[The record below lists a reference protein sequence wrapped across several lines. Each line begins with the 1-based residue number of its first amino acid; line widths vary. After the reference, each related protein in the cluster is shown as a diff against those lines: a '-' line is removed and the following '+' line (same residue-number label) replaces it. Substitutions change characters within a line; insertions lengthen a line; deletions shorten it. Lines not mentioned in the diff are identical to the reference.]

1 MKEPTLTINLKNLCQ
16 NWQSLND
23 LSSNLCGAAV
33 KADAYGLGI
42 QKVSE
47 SLYKTGCR
55 HFFVA
60 YLSEALKVRTVAPK
74 AEIYLLNGYHA
85 DDHENYIKHGITPI
99 LSSIEALKTF
109 TSKPQNTF
117 ALQFDTGMNR
127 LGINWEKA
135 DIAFNIC
142 KETGNTPNLVLSHF
156 CSSEEPD
163 NPKNSEQLNKFKEIT
178 SSFPHSLHSLSNS
191 SGIFLGAE
199 NHFHLTR
206 PGIALYG
213 GNPTLNTQNP
223 MQQVVSL
230 TANIIQIQE
239 IKKGESVGYNSTWIA
254 EKDSLVATLSYGYAD
269 GLLRQQGQTR
279 YVYIKGQKAP
289 LVGNISMDLTCVDI
303 TDITEKVSTNDVAEI
318 IGTYQTL
325 ERHAKN
331 SGTISYEILT
341 SLGNRLIQKYIE

>member
-1 MKEPTLTINLKNLCQ
+1 MKEPTLTINLKSLCR
-16 NWQSLND
+16 NWQILNK

-33 KADAYGLGI
+33 KANAYGLGI

-85 DDHENYIKHGITPI
+85 GDHENYIKHGITPI
-99 LSSIEALKTF
+99 LSSIEDLKNF
-109 TSKPQNTF
+109 VSKPQTTF

-127 LGINWEKA
+127 LGISWKKA
-135 DIAFNIC
+135 DIASKIC
-142 KETGNTPNLVLSHF
+142 KKAGKTPTLILSHF
-156 CSSEEPD
+156 CSSEEPS
-163 NPKNSEQLNKFKEIT
+163 NPKNTEQLNLFKEIT
-178 SSFPHSLHSLSNS
+178 PYFPHSLHSLSNS

-199 NHFHLTR
+199 NHFNLTR

-213 GNPTLNTQNP
+213 GNPTPNTQNP

-239 IKKGESVGYNSTWIA
+239 VKKGESVGYNSTWTA
-254 EKDSLVATLSYGYAD
+254 KKDSLIATLSYGYAD
-269 GLLRQQGQTR
+269 GLLRQKGQTR

-303 TDITEKVSTNDVAEI
+303 TDITEKVSTNDMAEI
-318 IGTYQTL
+318 IGSHQTL
-325 ERHAKN
+325 EDHANN

-341 SLGNRLIQKYIE
+341 SLEQRLIQKYIE